1 MNIII
6 IAVGALVVASLVVM
20 LTIDALEEQEEQ
32 KRAEIRE
39 TELQKLQSSFED
51 KEKKNVIFL
60 NWGRKCNVHII

>member
-1 MNIII
+1 MNLII

-20 LTIDALEEQEEQ
+20 LTIDTLEEQEEQ

-39 TELQKLQSSFED
+39 TEIQQLQSSFET

-60 NWGRKCNVHII
+60 NLGEEM

>member
-1 MNIII
+1 MNLII

-39 TELQKLQSSFED
+39 TEIQQLQSSFEA

-60 NWGRKCNVHII
+60 NLGEEM

>member
-39 TELQKLQSSFED
+39 TEIQQLQSSFEA

-60 NWGRKCNVHII
+60 NLGEEM

>member
-6 IAVGALVVASLVVM
+6 IAVGALVVACLVVM

-39 TELQKLQSSFED
+39 TEIQQLQSSFET

-60 NWGRKCNVHII
+60 NLGEEM

>member
-1 MNIII
+1 MNLII
-6 IAVGALVVASLVVM
+6 IAVGALVVASLIIM

-39 TELQKLQSSFED
+39 TEIQQLQSSFEA

-60 NWGRKCNVHII
+60 NLEENI